1 MTFLTAL
8 ITVIAVLMLI
18 EFGLF
23 LTVLIVRKMS
33 NLAIPGSVETEEE

>member
-23 LTVLIVRKMS
+23 LTDLIVRKMS